1 MGNVQRRLQDCK
13 THECS
18 DAIVEERVVAERC
31 DHPVRAAVNRR
42 ESVVDAADERLGH
55 RHRLAR

>member
-1 MGNVQRRLQDCK
+1 MQSSK

-42 ESVVDAADERLGH
+42 DAVVDASDERLGH
-55 RHRLAR
+55 SHRLAR